1 MTLDEIRELTPT
13 ELSSRKKEL
22 RQEIFHLRLQQQA
35 GQLEKPHLLRTLRR
49 EPRGDWCT
57 DKKACAYDNP
67 PLPSRIHCIRLK
79 NFLHGPHHR
88 REYVG
93 TS

>member
-35 GQLEKPHLLRTLRR
+35 GQLEKPHLLTTLRR
-49 EPRGDWCT
+49 EIARIET
-57 DKKACAYDNP
+57 VLTAKTKATKA
-67 PLPSRIHCIRLK
+67 L
-79 NFLHGPHHR
+79 
-88 REYVG
+88 
-93 TS
+93 

>member
-13 ELSSRKKEL
+13 EIASRKKEL

-49 EPRGDWCT
+49 EIARLET
-57 DKKACAYDNP
+57 VLTVKTKASQAQ
-67 PLPSRIHCIRLK
+67 
-79 NFLHGPHHR
+79 
-88 REYVG
+88 
-93 TS
+93 

>member
-13 ELSSRKKEL
+13 ELYSRKKEI

-49 EPRGDWCT
+49 EVARLET
-57 DKKACAYDNP
+57 VLNTKTAAKA
-67 PLPSRIHCIRLK
+67 S
-79 NFLHGPHHR
+79 
-88 REYVG
+88 
-93 TS
+93 

>member
-35 GQLEKPHLLRTLRR
+35 GQLEKPHLLTTMRR
-49 EPRGDWCT
+49 EIARLET
-57 DKKACAYDNP
+57 VLTAKTKATQA
-67 PLPSRIHCIRLK
+67 L
-79 NFLHGPHHR
+79 
-88 REYVG
+88 
-93 TS
+93 

>member
-1 MTLDEIRELTPT
+1 MNLDEIRELTPT

-49 EPRGDWCT
+49 EIARLET
-57 DKKACAYDNP
+57 VLTVKNKASKA
-67 PLPSRIHCIRLK
+67 L
-79 NFLHGPHHR
+79 
-88 REYVG
+88 
-93 TS
+93 

>member
-1 MTLDEIRELTPT
+1 MNLDEIRELTPT

-49 EPRGDWCT
+49 EIAQLET
-57 DKKACAYDNP
+57 VLTAKNKASKA
-67 PLPSRIHCIRLK
+67 L
-79 NFLHGPHHR
+79 
-88 REYVG
+88 
-93 TS
+93 

>member
-1 MTLDEIRELTPT
+1 MTLDEIRELTPN

-49 EPRGDWCT
+49 EIARLET
-57 DKKACAYDNP
+57 MLTAKNKATKA
-67 PLPSRIHCIRLK
+67 L
-79 NFLHGPHHR
+79 
-88 REYVG
+88 
-93 TS
+93 

>member
-1 MTLDEIRELTPT
+1 MTLDEIRELTPN

-49 EPRGDWCT
+49 EIARLET
-57 DKKACAYDNP
+57 VLTAKNKATTA
-67 PLPSRIHCIRLK
+67 L
-79 NFLHGPHHR
+79 
-88 REYVG
+88 
-93 TS
+93 

>member
-1 MTLDEIRELTPT
+1 MTLDEILELTPT

-49 EPRGDWCT
+49 EIARLET
-57 DKKACAYDNP
+57 VLTVKVTEAKAA
-67 PLPSRIHCIRLK
+67 K
-79 NFLHGPHHR
+79 A
-88 REYVG
+88 
-93 TS
+93 

>member
-1 MTLDEIRELTPT
+1 MTLDEIRELTPN

-49 EPRGDWCT
+49 EIARLET
-57 DKKACAYDNP
+57 VLTVKTKASQAQ
-67 PLPSRIHCIRLK
+67 
-79 NFLHGPHHR
+79 
-88 REYVG
+88 
-93 TS
+93 

>member
-49 EPRGDWCT
+49 EIARLET
-57 DKKACAYDNP
+57 VLTAKTKASKA
-67 PLPSRIHCIRLK
+67 SK
-79 NFLHGPHHR
+79 A
-88 REYVG
+88 
-93 TS
+93 

>member
-13 ELSSRKKEL
+13 EIASRKKEL

-49 EPRGDWCT
+49 EIARLET
-57 DKKACAYDNP
+57 VLTVKTKAA
-67 PLPSRIHCIRLK
+67 
-79 NFLHGPHHR
+79 
-88 REYVG
+88 
-93 TS
+93 